1 VYVEGYAFIILE
13 LMALEFCDAVQFL
26 EN

>member
-13 LMALEFCDAVQFL
+13 LMALEFCNAVQF
-26 EN
+26 